1 MKNILAKSLHL
12 FLIFIFSLLLL
23 FSFSGCVTSK
33 ISYVEEDKLPKDK
46 VYRIAEV
53 YMNDGSIIDLK
64 DSEPKFKTNYKGMA
78 NVIVYYDN
86 DYNTKYIELKN
97 VDRLKI
103 EIYES
108 NVLVNVLIIVGGLIL
123 VALLL
128 FISFFSVGNIT
139 G

>member
-1 MKNILAKSLHL
+1 MNNTHIHSG
-12 FLIFIFSLLLL
+12 FLRTIIFTLLLA
-23 FSFSGCVTSK
+23 FSGCVTTK
-33 ISYVEEDKLPKDK
+33 ISYVEEDKLPKEK

-53 YMNDGSIIDLK
+53 YMKDGSVVNLK
-64 DSEPKFKTNYKGMA
+64 DSEPKFKAVYKGMA
-78 NVIVYYDN
+78 NVIVYYDS

-97 VDRLKI
+97 VDKLKI